1 MKHSRLATIIIFI
14 FASIVNYA
22 KCPIDVFGKD
32 AMSIGIYIEDI
43 KSNDIV
49 FDYQSNRVFTPAS
62 TTKALTTA
70 TVLSTLNENRTFK
83 TPVYISGVVKN
94 GTLYGNIVIDGVGDA
109 TIESKHFPEYIGFCD
124 SIVCALKN
132 KGITRIEGNCII
144 NSKNQYNDYGVI
156 PCWEIED
163 VAWGYGTGLYSFNY
177 KDNVFNINI
186 TDTIITKPVIKDLN
200 IIHVP
205 NENGTNIDLIRGI
218 GSNDLYLLGNV
229 GEKGYSTTCSM
240 PYPQDVFYDEL
251 VNRLASDGIE
261 LIQVEFE
268 EENESPK
275 ELIYTHKSPP
285 IKEILKSLMIRSDN
299 LFAESLLR
307 KISPENT
314 LKCAI
319 DRELNIWRDRGLQ
332 TSLITIRDGS
342 GLARSNRISPKFMS
356 DMLKWMYNSKYRDSY
371 IECFPRSG
379 INGTLKTFLSKSHLE
394 GKLALKTGSMNGV
407 QCYAGYK
414 LDDNNE
420 PTHTVVIMVNHF
432 FCKRHELKKAIENFL
447 INTFK

>member
-1 MKHSRLATIIIFI
+1 MKQYRINIIILNLI
-14 FASIVNYA
+14 TSIINYA
-22 KCPIDVFGKD
+22 NCPIDVTGKE
-32 AMSIGIYIEDI
+32 AMSIGIFIEDI
-43 KSNDIV
+43 KNNNVII
-49 FDYQSNRVFTPAS
+49 DYQSNKVFTPAS

-70 TVLSTLNENRTFK
+70 TILSTFNENNTFK
-83 TPVYISGVVKN
+83 TPIYISGELKN
-94 GTLYGNIVIDGVGDA
+94 GILYGNLIIDGVGDA
-109 TIESKHFPEYIGFCD
+109 TIESKYFPDNVGFCD
-124 SIVCALKN
+124 SIVYALKN
-132 KGITRIEGNCII
+132 KGITKIVGDCII
-144 NSKNQYNDYGVI
+144 NTLEHYTDYGVI

-177 KDNVFNINI
+177 KDNIFNINI
-186 TDTIITKPVIKDLN
+186 TDTIITKPAIKDLN
-200 IIHVP
+200 IIQVP
-205 NENGTNIDLIRGI
+205 NENETNIELIRGI
-218 GSNDLYLLGNV
+218 MSNDLYILGNL

-240 PYPQDVFYDEL
+240 PYPYDVFYDEL
-251 VNRLASDGIE
+251 VNKLNSEGIE
-261 LIQVEFE
+261 LIQVEYVE
-268 EENESPK
+268 GHNCNN
-275 ELIYTHKSPP
+275 ELIYTHKSPS

-307 KISPENT
+307 ILAPENS

-319 DRELNIWRDRGLQ
+319 DRELNIWKNRGLQ
-332 TSLITIRDGS
+332 TAFITIRDGS
-342 GLARSNRISPKFMS
+342 GLARSNRISPKFMA

-379 INGTLKTFLSKSHLE
+379 INGTLKTFLSRSHLE

-432 FCKRHELKKAIENFL
+432 FCKRRELKKAIENLL

>member
-1 MKHSRLATIIIFI
+1 MKHSRYTTIILFL

-22 KCPIDVFGKD
+22 NSPIDVFGKD
-32 AMSIGIYIEDI
+32 AMSIGIYIEDL
-43 KSNDIV
+43 KTNDVIV
-49 FDYQSNRVFTPAS
+49 DYQSDRVFTPAS
-62 TTKALTTA
+62 INKALTSA
-70 TVLSTLNENRTFK
+70 TVLSTLNENTILK
-83 TPVYISGVVKN
+83 TPVYILGDLKN
-94 GTLYGNIVIDGVGDA
+94 GILYGNLVIDGVGDA
-109 TIESKHFPEYIGFCD
+109 TVESKHFPEYVGFCD
-124 SIVCALKN
+124 SIICALKN
-132 KGITRIEGNCII
+132 KGITRIEGDCII
-144 NSKNQYNDYGVI
+144 NTSDHYNDYGVI

-177 KDNVFNINI
+177 KDNIFNINV
-186 TDTIITKPVIKDLN
+186 TDTIITNPTIKDLN

-205 NENGTNIDLIRGI
+205 NGNGTNIDLIRGI
-218 GSNDLYLLGNV
+218 GSNDLYLIGNV

-251 VNRLASDGIE
+251 VNKLVSEGIE
-261 LIQVEFE
+261 LTQVEFGDE
-268 EENESPK
+268 YNSPK

-299 LFAESLLR
+299 LFAESILR
-307 KISPENT
+307 ILAPGNS
-314 LKCAI
+314 LKYAI
-319 DRELNIWRDRGLQ
+319 DRELNIWKNRGLQ
-332 TSLITIRDGS
+332 TSFISIRDGS
-342 GLARSNRISPKFMS
+342 GLARSNRISPKFMA

-420 PTHTVVIMVNHF
+420 PTHAVVIMVNHF
-432 FCKRHELKKAIENFL
+432 FCKRNELKKAIENLL